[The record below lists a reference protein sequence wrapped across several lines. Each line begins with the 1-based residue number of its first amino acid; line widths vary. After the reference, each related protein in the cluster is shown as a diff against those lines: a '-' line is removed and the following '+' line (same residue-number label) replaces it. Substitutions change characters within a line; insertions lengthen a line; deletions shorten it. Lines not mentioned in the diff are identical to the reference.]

1 MSASLTRALL
11 RLQYKMQTIPLPKIT
26 PTEMLLKVGAAGYCH
41 TDTAVPLNVFGGPFP
56 LTGSH
61 EPAGT
66 VVAVGAEVEKAGKF
80 KVGDR
85 VMAVN
90 TCKKCGTCRLAHVHA
105 EPYPSR

>member
-1 MSASLTRALL
+1 
-11 RLQYKMQTIPLPKIT
+11 MQTIPLPTIR
-26 PTEMLLKVGAAGYCH
+26 PSEMLLKVGAAGYCH

-66 VVAVGAEVEKAGKF
+66 VVALGDEVSKAGKF

-90 TCKKCGTCRLAHVHA
+90 TCKKCGTSLRAD
-105 EPYPSR
+105 EPRRVLIHDRRVPRVPAL